1 MRGCTNKVVTVSS
14 FSWKL
19 SLTIRSG
26 GLIMG
31 QRVLFAAM
39 LIGAVLLMSSPVFA
53 GMNAHVAE
61 AIAHAEEAVDHGGQG
76 HAGAVVEHAQVAL
89 GHAHAAQKEVS
100 NPHLDA
106 GVSELEKAIDH
117 GGQGHAGVATEHA
130 QSAVGHLKE
139 VH

>member
-1 MRGCTNKVVTVSS
+1 MV
-14 FSWKL
+14 
-19 SLTIRSG
+19 
-26 GLIMG
+26 

-39 LIGAVLLMSSPVFA
+39 LIGAVMLMSSPVFA

-61 AIAHAEEAVDHGGQG
+61 AIAHAEVAVDHGGQG
-76 HAGAVVEHAQVAL
+76 HAGVLVEHAQEAL

-106 GVSELEKAIDH
+106 GVEELEKAIDH
-117 GGQGHAGVATEHA
+117 GGQGHAGVATKHA
-130 QSAVGHLKE
+130 ASAVMHLKE